1 MLRSTL
7 FLVLLAAACASR
19 TTVDNPSPGEVLTLV
34 AQAQGGATQTI
45 PPPYFSYEEESYA
58 DQVSHS
64 TGNVV
69 TALDDFIAHIA
80 QVDVEPNLLNDE
92 TWLADLQS
100 LLDEL
105 DHTSVRVSTITPI
118 PKIFVDLNP
127 KMLALGEAIT
137 KLVDDYSEYAYNNV
151 EASGELTEANI
162 DAVRLLL
169 HEVAVQ
175 LRDITFEAF
184 NQ

>member
-1 MLRSTL
+1 MLRSAL
-7 FLVLLAAACASR
+7 LLVLLAAACAAR
-19 TTVDNPSPGEVLTLV
+19 ATVDNPSPSEVLTLV
-34 AQAQGGATQTI
+34 AQAQGGPTQTI

-69 TALDDFIAHIA
+69 TALDDFIAHIS
-80 QVDVEPNLLNDE
+80 QVDAEPALLHDE
-92 TWLADLQS
+92 TWLADLQP

-105 DHTSVRVSTITPI
+105 DHTNVRVTTITPI
-118 PKIFVDLNP
+118 PDIFIDLNP

-137 KLVDDYSEYAYNNV
+137 KLVDDYSDFAYNRV
-151 EASGELTEANI
+151 EASGELTQSNI

-169 HEVAVQ
+169 REVAVQ

-184 NQ
+184 NK

>member
-1 MLRSTL
+1 
-7 FLVLLAAACASR
+7 
-19 TTVDNPSPGEVLTLV
+19 LTLV

-69 TALDDFIAHIA
+69 TALDDFLAHITQLDA
-80 QVDVEPNLLNDE
+80 NPDLLHDE
-92 TWLADLQS
+92 AWLAELQPM
-100 LLDEL
+100 LDEL

-118 PKIFVDLNP
+118 PEIFVGLNP

-137 KLVDDYSEYAYNNV
+137 KLVDDYSAYAYDGV
-151 EASGELTEANI
+151 EASGELTQANV
-162 DAVRLLL
+162 DAVRVLLR
-169 HEVAVQ
+169 EVAVQ

-184 NQ
+184 SK